1 MSDDNTNEETAR
13 ETVTVA
19 LDDIKA
25 VVRETVEETVTERLE
40 AEGLGKVDR
49 SNVAVK
55 ADGDDD
61 QKSPSR
67 FTVAPAFERMYRSL
81 PEWERE
87 IRSPEIDHHI
97 SDWALGLMHNNHARM
112 ARAHDAIAQI
122 TGQRDLNT
130 SDDSA
135 LIPAPLADVI
145 VTRMQKEAVIG
156 PRSRRF
162 TSESTTLAVPTETTF
177 QTAEM
182 VLEAGA
188 ATPTDRSTG
197 TVTLTKVKTVVSTR
211 SSVEFIEDNAFNAV
225 SFLSEG
231 AAKAIALQNDAQDM
245 TLGDGS
251 ADDQTD
257 ALENNGSITE
267 VDASVGTLAYADM
280 VTLWYSLLSQYRRG
294 AVWMAGNLTIKEIA
308 QIEDLNGR
316 PIFTPGMNEAGVISG
331 GQGAPGVGT
340 IFGRPVLEVPAS
352 AGVMFLGDLNY
363 YGVLEHGQIRAEFSR
378 DEAFLTDELTWKW
391 VQRRDGAVLQA
402 EAFKK
407 FGGIT
412 EA

>member
-267 VDASVGTLAYADM
+267 VDASVGRWRM
-280 VTLWYSLLSQYRRG
+280 
-294 AVWMAGNLTIKEIA
+294 
-308 QIEDLNGR
+308 
-316 PIFTPGMNEAGVISG
+316 PI
-331 GQGAPGVGT
+331 
-340 IFGRPVLEVPAS
+340 
-352 AGVMFLGDLNY
+352 
-363 YGVLEHGQIRAEFSR
+363 
-378 DEAFLTDELTWKW
+378 W
-391 VQRRDGAVLQA
+391 
-402 EAFKK
+402 
-407 FGGIT
+407 
-412 EA
+412 